1 MIRSFDSKVLRTLKV
16 FNVLFVQETVLWC
29 DFKKLRSDIFDL
41 EFNHFMEHF
50 SINESL
56 LLSLS
61 NDVKWKSFVFS
72 LRSFI
77 PESFKSVSII
87 NIIFGHVRSVSLFV
101 ITLNEFPKPMCVVLL
116 ECLECRIF
124 LKIFN
129 DSITLKL
136 EKHRN

>member
-1 MIRSFDSKVLRTLKV
+1 MIRSFDYKVLRTLKV

-29 DFKKLRSDIFDL
+29 DFKKLRNDIFDL

-50 SINESL
+50 GINESL

-77 PESFKSVSII
+77 PKGFKSVSII
-87 NIIFGHVRSVSLFV
+87 NVIFGHIRSVSLFI

-116 ECLECRIF
+116 ECLKCRIF
-124 LKIFN
+124 LKIGN